1 MVKKSLH
8 LVYRAALATLW
19 LIIIVLAGSVL
30 ALRYLVLPHIDDY
43 KETIAQHAT
52 AAAGQKITIGEIG
65 ASWDGLNPHLSLLNV
80 QLYDKQNRPAL
91 TLDHVETSLSWLSIA
106 LMEPRLSALTIHQPQ
121 LTVRREAN
129 GTIYVAGISMN
140 ETGKVDFPN
149 WLLRQSEIN
158 VLDATVLWLDDLR
171 HAPPLMLNKLDLQV
185 QSPAWKSFIGHH
197 LIGMH
202 ATPSAGS
209 SQPIDLRASIYGRDL
224 DQINNWHGT
233 LYAKLEGTDISA
245 WSNWIP
251 YPFDLR
257 EGYGAARFWLNFA
270 KGRVQSVTSDVILSN
285 VVTRLSKTS
294 AEAKLNNLSGRLK
307 WTLFSDGHEVNA
319 ERIKLSTPDGLD
331 MHDGKIRLR
340 NRTANGKESV
350 EGDVE
355 LDEIRLESLNTL
367 ATYLPIEAQ
376 ALKKLTEIAPVGKLE
391 QLKLSW
397 KGDQPLPQEYSL
409 RCRFAGLG
417 MQTYQGIPGFTN
429 LSGSIDTDEKNGT
442 LTIDAH
448 QAMLDLKHVMRQPIP
463 ADSLTGQVKWQN
475 SKDKTEVRVSNLA
488 IANAHMAGSINA
500 TYQTTGVKG
509 GYLDLTGKFGRI
521 DAKFARYYYPNILGK
536 EILHWLDTSILAGRG
551 EDVNLIIKG
560 YLDEFPYAD
569 NKKGLFKVTAK
580 ISDGVLDYGDGWPR
594 IDGLNLDMLFQGDRM
609 ELNANQGHIMGTQ
622 IIKSRAVIPVLD
634 ADHPMLEVISDGQ
647 GPVSEGIRFVN
658 NSPVSETI
666 DHFTDGMKADG
677 NGKLHLELRIPLDDV
692 DATKVKGV
700 YEVTN
705 GIIPGN
711 STFPEASHINGKL
724 EFTESSLRAQNVAA
738 LIYGDPL
745 TFNMETGKDGVL
757 RIAARG
763 RTSDTGLKQALGP
776 GLADHLS
783 GTTDWNGNFNIHKQQ
798 VDLAIRSTLV
808 GMASSLPAPL
818 AKAVGDSVPLRIKL
832 DDYVP
837 LRIEKEL
844 QGPRQDIVSL
854 NYGNFLN
861 AKLLRV
867 ALKNEMQVERG
878 EIGIN
883 QQAEIPSQSG
893 INVHG
898 TLDHLNMDEWR
909 TLLGES
915 GTGKDSTPSINKV
928 DLALNA
934 LDIFDRRI
942 NQLKLN
948 ARSSSDGWQVNL
960 QSKEINGDAQWQNKG
975 NNKITARL
983 KNLTFPGASPNK
995 PAVLPVPANAKP
1007 RQQAQ
1012 DYPALDII
1020 ADNFETNQKQLG
1032 RLELSASVQG
1042 EDWRIEKLQISNPD
1056 SLLSAEGE
1064 WRSWKRNP
1072 NTRVNL
1078 NWDVKDIGKTLGDF
1092 GYPDMVKGGDAK
1104 LTGQLKWAGSPDE
1117 FNVAGLGG
1125 NLQLEAQH
1133 GQFLKIQPG
1142 VGRLLSVLSLQS
1154 LPRRL
1159 TLDFSDI
1166 FSSGFSFDKISGNM
1180 QIDRGI
1186 MKTDDFMMEG
1196 SSAKVAISG
1205 ETDLDKGT
1213 QRLRIQVTPSISD
1226 SLSLA
1231 AFAGGPLVGAAAFVA
1246 QKILKD
1252 PFSKLVA
1259 YEYEITGT
1267 WDNPQVVNTKDSKP
1281 PAVSPLGK

>member
-1 MVKKSLH
+1 MVKKSL
-8 LVYRAALATLW
+8 LWVYRATLATLW
-19 LIIIVLAGSVL
+19 LFIIVLAGSVL
-30 ALRYLVLPHIDDY
+30 ALRYVVLPHIDDY

-80 QLYDKQNRPAL
+80 QLYDRQNRPAL
-91 TLDHVETSLSWLSIA
+91 TLDHIETSLSWLSIP

-129 GTIYVAGISMN
+129 GTIYVAGISMS
-140 ETGKVDFPN
+140 EPGKSNFPN

-171 HAPPLMLNKLDLQV
+171 HAPPLMLNQLNLQV
-185 QSPAWKSFIGHH
+185 QSPAWESFIGHH
-197 LIGMH
+197 RIGMH

-209 SQPIDLRASIYGRDL
+209 SQPIDLRANIYGTDL
-224 DQINNWHGT
+224 DQLDDWHGT
-233 LYAKLEGTDISA
+233 LYAKLEGTDIAA
-245 WSNWIP
+245 WRNWIS

-257 EGYGAARFWLNFA
+257 EGYGAARFWLNFT
-270 KGRVQSVTSDVILSN
+270 KGQVQSVTSDVILSN

-307 WTLFSDGHEVNA
+307 WTLFSDGHEVSA
-319 ERIKLSTPDGLD
+319 ERIKLSMPDGLN
-331 MHDGKIRLR
+331 MHNGKIRLR

-350 EGDVE
+350 EGDVA

-376 ALKKLTEIAPVGKLE
+376 ALKKLAEIAPVGKLE
-391 QLKLSW
+391 QLQLNW
-397 KGDQPLPQEYSL
+397 KGDQPLPQKYSL
-409 RCRFAGLG
+409 HSRFAGLG
-417 MQTYQGIPGFTN
+417 TQPYQGIPGFTN
-429 LSGSIDTDEKNGT
+429 ISGSIDADEKNGT
-442 LTIDAH
+442 LTINAH
-448 QAMLDLKHVMRQPIP
+448 QAMLDIKHVMRWPIP

-475 SKDKTEVRVSNLA
+475 SKDKTEVHVSNLA
-488 IANAHMAGSINA
+488 IANTHMAGTINA
-500 TYQTTGVKG
+500 TYQATGVKG
-509 GYLDLTGKFGRI
+509 GYLDLTGKFGQI
-521 DAKFARYYYPNILGK
+521 DAKFAHYYYPNILG
-536 EILHWLDTSILAGRG
+536 EETQHWLDTSILAGRG

-580 ISDGVLDYGDGWPR
+580 ISDGVLDYGTGWPR
-594 IDGLNLDMLFQGDRM
+594 IEGLNLDMLFQGDRM
-609 ELNANQGHIMGTQ
+609 ELNANKGHIIGNQ

-634 ADHPMLEVISDGQ
+634 AEHPVLEVIGDAQ
-647 GPVSEGIRFVN
+647 GPASEGIRFVN
-658 NSPVSETI
+658 NSPVSEAI
-666 DHFTDGMKADG
+666 DHFTDGMKANG
-677 NGKLHLELRIPLDDV
+677 NGKLHLELRIPLDNV

-700 YEVTN
+700 YEVSN
-705 GIIPGN
+705 GTLSGD
-711 STFPEASHINGKL
+711 SSFPELSRISGKL
-724 EFTESSLRAQNVAA
+724 EFTESSMRAQNVAA
-738 LIYGDPL
+738 WIYGGPAA
-745 TFNMETGKDGVL
+745 FNMETGKDGLL

-763 RTSDTGLKQALGP
+763 RISDAGLKQAFGP
-776 GLADHLS
+776 GLADYLS
-783 GTTDWNGNFNIHKQQ
+783 GSTEWSGDINIHKQQ
-798 VDLAIRSTLV
+798 ADFAIRSALF

-818 AKAVGDSVPLRIKL
+818 AKAAGDQ
-832 DDYVP
+832 VP
-837 LRIEKEL
+837 LRIEKKL
-844 QGPRQDIVSL
+844 QSPQQDIVSL
-854 NYGNFLN
+854 NYGNVLS
-861 AKLLRV
+861 AKLLRIEQ
-867 ALKNEMQVERG
+867 KNEMHIERG

-893 INVHG
+893 INVRG

-909 TLLGES
+909 SLFGES
-915 GTGKDSTPSINKV
+915 IAGKDSAISINKV
-928 DLALNA
+928 DLAINV
-934 LDIFDRRI
+934 LDIFERRI

-948 ARSSSDGWQVNL
+948 AKPSSDGWQVNL
-960 QSKEINGDAQWQNKG
+960 QSKEITGDAQWRNQG

-983 KNLTFPGASPNK
+983 KNLTVPGPSPNN
-995 PAVLPVPANAKP
+995 PAELPVLANAKP
-1007 RQQAQ
+1007 RQQTQ

-1020 ADNFETNQKQLG
+1020 ADNFENNQKKLG

-1042 EDWRIEKLQISNPD
+1042 NDWRIEKLQISNPD

-1064 WRSWKRNP
+1064 WRNWKHNP

-1078 NWDVKDIGKTLGDF
+1078 KWDIKDIGKTLDRF
-1092 GYPDMVKGGDAK
+1092 GYPGMVKGGDAN
-1104 LTGQLKWAGSPDE
+1104 LTGQLKWAGSPHE
-1117 FNVAGLGG
+1117 FNIAGLGG
-1125 NLQLEAQH
+1125 NLQLEARH

-1142 VGRLLSVLSLQS
+1142 VGRLLSIVSLQS

-1159 TLDFSDI
+1159 TLDFRDI
-1166 FSSGFSFDKISGNM
+1166 FSSGFSFDKISGNL

-1186 MKTDDFMMEG
+1186 MKTDDFRMEG

-1231 AFAGGPLVGAAAFVA
+1231 AFAGGPVVGAAAFIA

-1252 PFSKLVA
+1252 PFSKLIA
-1259 YEYEITGT
+1259 YEYEIAGT
-1267 WDNPQVVNTKDSKP
+1267 WDNPQEVNIDGSKP
-1281 PAVSPLGK
+1281 AAVSPLGK